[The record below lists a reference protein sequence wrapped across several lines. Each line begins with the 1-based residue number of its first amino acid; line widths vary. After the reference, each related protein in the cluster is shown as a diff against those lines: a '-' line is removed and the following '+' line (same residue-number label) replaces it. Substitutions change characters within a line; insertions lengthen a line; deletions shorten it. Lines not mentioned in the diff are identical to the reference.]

1 MKTVVF
7 LLSVITLVGSV
18 AAQSSMQPPP
28 LFKKRTQTSSTR
40 RNSVRNPHRANPV
53 RDNRSSLYGD
63 SVDTP
68 ASKLT
73 TQLDDAI
80 RLQSSD
86 PSTAKGKSRSIY
98 DLDRSKVRLAGGED
112 DELRVA
118 PAQFMPNQDFS
129 NRPAD
134 GFLSARDSDR
144 KDPATGNGLKLSP
157 IPTPTS
163 RPNNSLYVNQ
173 GPKPPLDFGKPA
185 SDPADTRKPGPS
197 FFPATGNTSG
207 DSLYGNNATGRNRN
221 DLASVFQAGHQN
233 NAAGTDS
240 EPYLPSIPD
249 TARSQPNENFI
260 PAAGSSVAGKS
271 EPKSMF
277 DDDSF
282 NFNQNDQGAG
292 YAANANANTNT
303 STTGQQNGTRQPA
316 PRARSGQLTGY
327 GYGDSP
333 TQSQVQT
340 QNQAQSQE
348 QRRQARRSNPNFS
361 QPEMYGNQQQSVQN
375 QTAQSSP
382 APVHRAGQQPV
393 VQQQVQQPMQ
403 QQIQQPIQP
412 APRNDV
418 LSQPQYAGSA
428 YPATTYP
435 PAATTTPTVVGT
447 QPTAQQITAPV
458 ITPSTNYPNQVAPPD
473 LRGYGTQ
480 IAQAGTPNFK
490 PVTGGSP
497 AGVNDI
503 VPGTNNVASGNRP
516 NTSGS
521 YDNRNYEQGGVGIMT
536 LLALFASIG
545 LNVYLGWIAY
555 DTYNRYQDLVADMR
569 RTPARRSDRR
579 ERRTERRVTEAAY

>member
-28 LFKKRTQTSSTR
+28 LFKKRTQTPSTR
-40 RNSVRNPHRANPV
+40 RNAVRNPHRANPV

-68 ASKLT
+68 ASNLT

-80 RLQSSD
+80 RLQSSV
-86 PSTAKGKSRSIY
+86 PSTATGKSRSIY
-98 DLDRSKVRLAGGED
+98 DLDRSKVRLAGGEE

-185 SDPADTRKPGPS
+185 SDPADARKPGPS

-207 DSLYGNNATGRNRN
+207 DSLYGGNATGNNRN
-221 DLASVFQAGHQN
+221 ESASVYQAGHEN
-233 NAAGTDS
+233 NAAGTGS

-249 TARSQPNENFI
+249 TGRAQPNENFI
-260 PAAGSSVAGKS
+260 PAAGSGVAEQS

-277 DDDSF
+277 DDESF
-282 NFNQNDQGAG
+282 NFNQNDQGTG
-292 YAANANANTNT
+292 YAANANTGA
-303 STTGQQNGTRQPA
+303 TGQQNGNQQPA
-316 PRARSGQLTGY
+316 PRARNGQLTGY
-327 GYGDSP
+327 GNGGSQ
-333 TQSQVQT
+333 TQSQI
-340 QNQAQSQE
+340 QNQT
-348 QRRQARRSNPNFS
+348 RRQHRQGRRSNPSFS
-361 QPEMYGNQQQSVQN
+361 QPGVYGNQQQAVQN

-382 APVHRAGQQPV
+382 APVHRAGQHIA
-393 VQQQVQQPMQ
+393 QQQVQQPTQHQIQ
-403 QQIQQPIQP
+403 QPTQHQIQQPIQP

-418 LSQPQYAGSA
+418 LTQPQYAGSA

-447 QPTAQQITAPV
+447 PPTAQQITAPV
-458 ITPSTNYPNQVAPPD
+458 ITPSTNYQNQVAPPD
-473 LRGYGTQ
+473 LRGYGAQ
-480 IAQAGTPNFK
+480 IAQASTPTFK

-497 AGVNDI
+497 TSVNDI
-503 VPGTNNVASGNRP
+503 VPGTNNVAGGNRT